1 MSMERSHSLM
11 RLSRI
16 KLLFKSTDPE
26 FPLLLSESILLPAMA
41 TYSLLQTGEKIK
53 DCMFLT
59 KKLPVHVRYCDV
71 WQNWPVFSWWG
82 KPHYQGHR
90 LHLFLEN
97 WLSWT
102 FHPFYGLSVML
113 HCSHHFFKPLC
124 CSSSSINHTTVIFNP
139 NLCHPCN
146 LLNQLQS
153 DDLLNKADGPAFSV
167 SSIVIW

>member
-1 MSMERSHSLM
+1 MSMEKSHSLM

-26 FPLLLSESILLPAMA
+26 FPLLLSETIILPAMA

-53 DCMFLT
+53 ACMFLT

-82 KPHYQGHR
+82 KPHYWGHR
-90 LHLFLEN
+90 LQLFLEN

-113 HCSHHFFKPLC
+113 HCSHHFFKPLKVQ
-124 CSSSSINHTTVIFNP
+124 SITLLWSLILICVMRAAFWISYSLMIYSTKLMGLHS
-139 NLCHPCN
+139 LYHP
-146 LLNQLQS
+146 LLS
-153 DDLLNKADGPAFSV
+153 GKY
-167 SSIVIW
+167 